1 MKICLIQN
9 GYQKVDVI
17 KSLYL
22 QLPEVKKGLE
32 TIANDLSNPEA
43 EYFWKRIKVAI
54 DWNRKIFDENI
65 FEEELKLLLF

>member
-1 MKICLIQN
+1 LKVCLIQN

-17 KSLYL
+17 KSLHL

-43 EYFWKRIKVAI
+43 EYFLK
-54 DWNRKIFDENI
+54 EN
-65 FEEELKLLLF
+65 